1 IGTHPIIRF
10 PRFIKVYRVYNYY
23 YMVESR
29 TLYPN
34 MWRVVNL
41 VHILLL
47 LAHWFGCFYYML
59 SEAEHFRGD
68 WTYPYHDLDSD
79 FKTLS
84 RKYLGSVY
92 WSTLTLTTIGD
103 LPTPETNRQ
112 GNTSLQPLPRSL
124 ALLDPSFTRPGHIT
138 EQ

>member
-1 IGTHPIIRF
+1 MNPMLRF

-34 MWRVVNL
+34 FWRVLNL

-59 SEAEHFRGD
+59 SEAENFKGE
-68 WTYPYHDLDSD
+68 WTYPY
-79 FKTLS
+79 T
-84 RKYLGSVY
+84 Y
-92 WSTLTLTTIGD
+92 
-103 LPTPETNRQ
+103 
-112 GNTSLQPLPRSL
+112 GNIL
-124 ALLDPSFTRPGHIT
+124 FG
-138 EQ
+138 